1 MPARRR
7 DFIVDKGADFQRQ
20 LYLAPGPDADIR
32 NFTARMQIRASASAE
47 PFLLEL
53 TTENGRITCDY
64 GVVTLNLPNAITA
77 ALDTSTLTTKG
88 KIIEPA
94 NAGEKP
100 YEGEGKL
107 AVYDLELVS
116 PAGIVSKYLYGKV
129 VFVDNVT
136 R

>member
-1 MPARRR
+1 MPARERN
-7 DFIVDKGADFQRQ
+7 FIIDKGSDFQRT

-32 NFTARMQIRASASAE
+32 NFTARMQIRASVASE

-53 TTENGRITCDY
+53 TTANGRITCDY
-64 GVVTLNLPNAITA
+64 GVITLNLPNAITETV
-77 ALDTSTLTTKG
+77 DTSTLTTKG
-88 KIIEPA
+88 KILEPA

>member
-1 MPARRR
+1 MPARERN
-7 DFIVDKGADFQRQ
+7 FIIEKGADFQRQ
-20 LYLAPGPDADIR
+20 LFLKAGPDADIR
-32 NFTARMQIRASASAE
+32 NFTARMQIRATVASE

-53 TTENGRITCDY
+53 TTENDRITCDY
-64 GVVTLNLPNAITA
+64 GVITLNLTAAITTA
-77 ALDTSTLTTKG
+77 IDTSTLTTRG
-88 KIIEPA
+88 KLNEPGPT
-94 NAGEKP
+94 GELP

-116 PAGIVSKYLYGKV
+116 PSGVVSRYLHGKV